1 SKNLSVPADHA
12 GHVSLSLYPNLSK
25 NRRNKPSIPGK
36 TKPSP
41 QSPQGQSCQ
50 VFRETLETKKS
61 VASSAAALV
70 L

>member
-25 NRRNKPSIPGK
+25 NRRNKPSIFE
-36 TKPSP
+36 SP
-41 QSPQGQSCQ
+41 KLGLGDDQQSVDASE
-50 VFRETLETKKS
+50 FARAKAS
-61 VASSAAALV
+61 VACGSAALV